1 MAALV
6 AGPLGDLSE
15 DLHRLLRVFAEAR
28 VANIAR
34 AEGWGGFEASDLGQ
48 AMGEV
53 RRATS
58 VVRLCLLERL
68 AHLGPGARAAE
79 ERRRV
84 VRQLEERRTRE
95 AQAYRQAHM
104 NRGLCREGRAFVP

>member
-1 MAALV
+1 MAN
-6 AGPLGDLSE
+6 
-15 DLHRLLRVFAEAR
+15 R
-28 VANIAR
+28 AR
-34 AEGWGGFEASDLGQ
+34 AEGWGGSEASDLGQ

-58 VVRLCLLERL
+58 VMVVRLQALCLLERL
-68 AHLGPGARAAE
+68 AHLGPGARAAG

-95 AQAYRQAHM
+95 TQAYRQAHM
-104 NRGLCREGRAFVP
+104 NRGLGREGRAFVP